1 MNVLHYI
8 YNGKTI
14 DFSLA
19 DNNIMINATQMAA
32 AFDKRVDVFLK
43 TDHAQSYIK
52 ALEKVYNSPN
62 FNINLRDNLPPN
74 GGSLG
79 QKEGENTPNLPPNGG
94 RITENEGQNI
104 PILPPNGG
112 RITEDEGENMS
123 FLTHFVGRII
133 DYRGRNGV
141 FFERRLALKF
151 AAWLDVEFEIWIYT
165 TIDRLLLGHFRELK
179 EATTEKLLAQQAL
192 EDKRKELLRKHPND
206 FAEFLAIENKLNLSN
221 KRRQRALKESLNA
234 LQLELF

>member
-32 AFDKRVDVFLK
+32 AFEKRVDVFLK

-52 ALEKVYNSPN
+52 ALEKAYNSPN
-62 FNINLRDNLPPN
+62 FNIKLKDNLPPN

-79 QKEGENTPNLPPNGG
+79 QKEGQNTPNLPPNGG
-94 RITENEGQNI
+94 SLEQNQGQNT
-104 PILPPNGG
+104 PNLPPFGG
-112 RITEDEGENMS
+112 RSES
-123 FLTHFVGRII
+123 KII
-133 DYRGRNGV
+133 KTINGKATWMH
-141 FFERRLALKF
+141 RLLALKF

-221 KRRQRALKESLNA
+221 KRRARALKESLNA

>member
-14 DFSLA
+14 DFSLV

-32 AFDKRVDVFLK
+32 AFNRRIDFFLK
-43 TDHAQSYIK
+43 TDHAQAYIK
-52 ALEKVYNSPN
+52 ALEKAYNSPN
-62 FNINLRDNLPPN
+62 FNIKLKDNLPPN

-79 QKEGENTPNLPPNGG
+79 QNEGENTPNLPPFGG
-94 RITENEGQNI
+94 SLEQN
-104 PILPPNGG
+104 
-112 RITEDEGENMS
+112 EGENTPNLPPFGGRSDANLSEMS
-123 FLTHFVGRII
+123 DRSESKII
-133 DYRGRNGV
+133 KTINGKATWMH
-141 FFERRLALKF
+141 RLLALKF

>member
-19 DNNIMINATQMAA
+19 DSNIMINATQMAN

-62 FNINLRDNLPPN
+62 FNIKLKDNLPPN

-79 QKEGENTPNLPPNGG
+79 QNEGQNTPNLPPNGG
-94 RITENEGQNI
+94 SLEQKEGQNT
-104 PILPPNGG
+104 PNLPPFGG
-112 RITEDEGENMS
+112 RSES
-123 FLTHFVGRII
+123 KII
-133 DYRGRNGV
+133 KTINGKATWMH
-141 FFERRLALKF
+141 RLLALKF

-221 KRRQRALKESLNA
+221 KRRARALKESLNA

>member
-32 AFDKRVDVFLK
+32 AFDKRVNNFLRNE
-43 TDHAQSYIK
+43 TTQFYIK
-52 ALEKVYNSPN
+52 ALEKHFTKMN
-62 FNINLRDNLPPN
+62 NLPQN

-79 QKEGENTPNLPPNGG
+79 QNEGENTPILTHFVG
-94 RITENEGQNI
+94 RITENEGENI

-123 FLTHFVGRII
+123 FLTHFVARII

-192 EDKRKELLRKHPND
+192 ENKRKELLRKHPND

>member
-14 DFSLA
+14 DFSLS

-32 AFDKRVDVFLK
+32 AFNRRIDFFLK
-43 TDHAQSYIK
+43 TDHAQAYIK
-52 ALEKVYNSPN
+52 ALEKAYNSPN
-62 FNINLRDNLPPN
+62 FNINLKDNLPPN

-79 QKEGENTPNLPPNGG
+79 QNEGKNTPNLPPFGG
-94 RITENEGQNI
+94 SLEQNEGQNT
-104 PILPPNGG
+104 PNLPPFGG
-112 RITEDEGENMS
+112 RSDANLSEMS
-123 FLTHFVGRII
+123 DRSESKII
-133 DYRGRNGV
+133 KTINGKATWMH
-141 FFERRLALKF
+141 RLLALKF

-221 KRRQRALKESLNA
+221 KRRARALKESLNA

>member
-14 DFSLA
+14 DFSLV

-32 AFDKRVDVFLK
+32 AFNRRIDFFLK
-43 TDHAQSYIK
+43 TDHAQAYIK
-52 ALEKVYNSPN
+52 ALEKAYNSPN
-62 FNINLRDNLPPN
+62 FNIKLKDNLPLN

-79 QKEGENTPNLPPNGG
+79 QNEGENTPNLPPFGG
-94 RITENEGQNI
+94 SLEQNEGQNT
-104 PILPPNGG
+104 PNLPPFGG
-112 RITEDEGENMS
+112 RSES
-123 FLTHFVGRII
+123 KII
-133 DYRGRNGV
+133 KTINGKATWMH
-141 FFERRLALKF
+141 RLLALKF

-221 KRRQRALKESLNA
+221 KRRARALKESLNA

>member
-74 GGSLG
+74 GG
-79 QKEGENTPNLPPNGG
+79 
-94 RITENEGQNI
+94 RITENEGENI

-112 RITEDEGENMS
+112 RITEDEGENIS
-123 FLTHFVGRII
+123 FLTHFVARII

-192 EDKRKELLRKHPND
+192 ENKRKELLRKHPND

>member
-19 DNNIMINATQMAA
+19 DNNIMINATQMAN

-62 FNINLRDNLPPN
+62 FVVKLKDNLPPN

-79 QKEGENTPNLPPNGG
+79 QNEGENIPNLPPNGG
-94 RITENEGQNI
+94 SLEQKEGQNT
-104 PILPPNGG
+104 PNLPPFGG
-112 RITEDEGENMS
+112 RSES
-123 FLTHFVGRII
+123 KII
-133 DYRGRNGV
+133 KTINGKATWMH
-141 FFERRLALKF
+141 RLLALKF

-221 KRRQRALKESLNA
+221 KRRARALKESLNA

>member
-14 DFSLA
+14 DFSLV
-19 DNNIMINATQMAA
+19 DNNIMINATQMAN
-32 AFDKRVDVFLK
+32 AFNRRIDFFLK
-43 TDHAQSYIK
+43 TDHAQAYIK
-52 ALEKVYNSPN
+52 ALEKAYNSPN

-79 QKEGENTPNLPPNGG
+79 QKEGENTPNLPPFGGSLEQNQGQNTPNLPPFGG
-94 RITENEGQNI
+94 RSDANLSEMSDRSESKIIKTI
-104 PILPPNGG
+104 NGKATWMH
-112 RITEDEGENMS
+112 R
-123 FLTHFVGRII
+123 L
-133 DYRGRNGV
+133 
-141 FFERRLALKF
+141 LALKF

-221 KRRQRALKESLNA
+221 KRRARALKESLNA

>member
-14 DFSLA
+14 DFSFA
-19 DNNIMINATQMAA
+19 DNNIMINATQMAN

-52 ALEKVYNSPN
+52 ALEKVYNSPD
-62 FNINLRDNLPPN
+62 FNIKLKDNLPPN

-79 QKEGENTPNLPPNGG
+79 QNQGQNTPNLPPNGG
-94 RITENEGQNI
+94 SLEQNQGQNT
-104 PILPPNGG
+104 PNLPPKGDRSDANLSEMSDRSESKIIKTINGKATWMH
-112 RITEDEGENMS
+112 R
-123 FLTHFVGRII
+123 L
-133 DYRGRNGV
+133 
-141 FFERRLALKF
+141 LALKF

-221 KRRQRALKESLNA
+221 KRRARALKESLNA

>member
-14 DFSLA
+14 DFSLV
-19 DNNIMINATQMAA
+19 DNNIMINATQMAN
-32 AFDKRVDVFLK
+32 AFNRRIDFFLK
-43 TDHAQSYIK
+43 TDHAQAYIK
-52 ALEKVYNSPN
+52 ALKKAYNSPN

-74 GGSLG
+74 CGSLR
-79 QKEGENTPNLPPNGG
+79 QKEGENTPNLPPFGG
-94 RITENEGQNI
+94 SLEQNEGQNT
-104 PILPPNGG
+104 PNLPPFGG
-112 RITEDEGENMS
+112 RSDANLSEMS
-123 FLTHFVGRII
+123 DRSESKII
-133 DYRGRNGV
+133 KTINGKATWMH
-141 FFERRLALKF
+141 RLLALKF

-192 EDKRKELLRKHPND
+192 ENKRKELLRKHPND

>member
-14 DFSLA
+14 DFSLV

-32 AFDKRVDVFLK
+32 AFDKRVNNFLRNE
-43 TDHAQSYIK
+43 TTQFYIK
-52 ALEKVYNSPN
+52 ALEKHFTKMN
-62 FNINLRDNLPPN
+62 NLPQN
-74 GGSLG
+74 GGRLG
-79 QKEGENTPNLPPNGG
+79 QNEGENTPILTHFVGQ
-94 RITENEGQNI
+94 ITENEGENI
-104 PILPPNGG
+104 PILPPNG
-112 RITEDEGENMS
+112 
-123 FLTHFVGRII
+123 GRII

-192 EDKRKELLRKHPND
+192 ENKRKELLRKHPND

-221 KRRQRALKESLNA
+221 KRRARALKESLNA

>member
-32 AFDKRVDVFLK
+32 AFDKRVNNFLRNE
-43 TDHAQSYIK
+43 TTQFYIK
-52 ALEKVYNSPN
+52 ALEKHFTKMN
-62 FNINLRDNLPPN
+62 NLPQN
-74 GGSLG
+74 GGRLG
-79 QKEGENTPNLPPNGG
+79 QNEGKNTPILTHFVG
-94 RITENEGQNI
+94 RITENEGENI
-104 PILPPNGG
+104 PILPPN
-112 RITEDEGENMS
+112 S
-123 FLTHFVGRII
+123 GRII

-192 EDKRKELLRKHPND
+192 EDKRKELLRKYPND

-221 KRRQRALKESLNA
+221 KRRARALKESLNA

>member
-14 DFSLA
+14 DFSLV

-32 AFDKRVDVFLK
+32 AFNRRIDFFLK
-43 TDHAQSYIK
+43 TDHAQAYIK
-52 ALEKVYNSPN
+52 ALEKAYNSPN

-79 QKEGENTPNLPPNGG
+79 QKEGENTPNLPPFGG
-94 RITENEGQNI
+94 SLEQNEGQNT
-104 PILPPNGG
+104 PNLPPFGG
-112 RITEDEGENMS
+112 RSES
-123 FLTHFVGRII
+123 KII
-133 DYRGRNGV
+133 KTINGKATWMH
-141 FFERRLALKF
+141 RLLALKF

-221 KRRQRALKESLNA
+221 KRRARALKESLNA

>member
-32 AFDKRVDVFLK
+32 AFDKRVNNFLRNE
-43 TDHAQSYIK
+43 TTQFYIK
-52 ALEKVYNSPN
+52 ALEKHFTKMN
-62 FNINLRDNLPPN
+62 NLPQN

-79 QKEGENTPNLPPNGG
+79 QNEGKNTPILTHFVG
-94 RITENEGQNI
+94 RITEKEGENI
-104 PILPPNGG
+104 PILPPN
-112 RITEDEGENMS
+112 S
-123 FLTHFVGRII
+123 GRII

-221 KRRQRALKESLNA
+221 KRRARALKESLNA

>member
-14 DFSLA
+14 DFSLV
-19 DNNIMINATQMAA
+19 DNNIMINATQMAN
-32 AFDKRVDVFLK
+32 AFNRRIDFFLK
-43 TDHAQSYIK
+43 TDHAQAYIK
-52 ALEKVYNSPN
+52 ALEKAYNSPN

-79 QKEGENTPNLPPNGG
+79 QKEGENTPNLPPFGG
-94 RITENEGQNI
+94 SLEQNEGQNT
-104 PILPPNGG
+104 PNLPPFGG
-112 RITEDEGENMS
+112 RSDANLSEMS
-123 FLTHFVGRII
+123 DRSESKII
-133 DYRGRNGV
+133 KTINGKATWMH
-141 FFERRLALKF
+141 RLLALKF

-221 KRRQRALKESLNA
+221 KRRARALKESLNA

>member
-1 MNVLHYI
+1 MN
-8 YNGKTI
+8 
-14 DFSLA
+14 
-19 DNNIMINATQMAA
+19 
-32 AFDKRVDVFLK
+32 
-43 TDHAQSYIK
+43 
-52 ALEKVYNSPN
+52 
-62 FNINLRDNLPPN
+62 NLPQN
-74 GGSLG
+74 GGRLG
-79 QKEGENTPNLPPNGG
+79 QNEGKNTPILTHFVG
-94 RITENEGQNI
+94 RITENEGENI
-104 PILPPNGG
+104 PILPPNG
-112 RITEDEGENMS
+112 
-123 FLTHFVGRII
+123 GRII

-221 KRRQRALKESLNA
+221 KRRARALKESLNA

>member
-14 DFSLA
+14 DFSLV
-19 DNNIMINATQMAA
+19 DNNIMINATQMAN
-32 AFDKRVDVFLK
+32 AFNRRIDFFLK
-43 TDHAQSYIK
+43 TDHAQAYIK
-52 ALEKVYNSPN
+52 ALEKAYNSPN

-79 QKEGENTPNLPPNGG
+79 QKEGENTPNLPPFGG
-94 RITENEGQNI
+94 SLEQNEGQNT
-104 PILPPNGG
+104 PNLPPFGG
-112 RITEDEGENMS
+112 RSDANLSEMS
-123 FLTHFVGRII
+123 DRSESKII
-133 DYRGRNGV
+133 KTINGKATWMH
-141 FFERRLALKF
+141 RLLALKF

-192 EDKRKELLRKHPND
+192 ENKRKELLRKHPND

>member
-19 DNNIMINATQMAA
+19 DNNIMINATQMAN

-52 ALEKVYNSPN
+52 ALEKAYNSPN

-74 GGSLG
+74 GG
-79 QKEGENTPNLPPNGG
+79 
-94 RITENEGQNI
+94 RITENRGENI

-123 FLTHFVGRII
+123 FLTHFVARII

>member
-19 DNNIMINATQMAA
+19 DNNIMINATQMAN
-32 AFDKRVDVFLK
+32 AFDKRVANYLANKETQDFIKILK
-43 TDHAQSYIK
+43 SF
-52 ALEKVYNSPN
+52 LEKQN
-62 FNINLRDNLPPN
+62 NLPPF
-74 GGSLG
+74 
-79 QKEGENTPNLPPNGG
+79 GG
-94 RITENEGQNI
+94 RSDANLSEMSDRSESKIIKTI
-104 PILPPNGG
+104 NGKATWMH
-112 RITEDEGENMS
+112 RHLAI
-123 FLTHFVGRII
+123 HFAMWLSPEFQLWII
-133 DYRGRNGV
+133 
-141 FFERRLALKF
+141 
-151 AAWLDVEFEIWIYT
+151 T

>member
-14 DFSLA
+14 DFSLV

-32 AFDKRVDVFLK
+32 AFNRRIDFFLK
-43 TDHAQSYIK
+43 TDHAQAYIK
-52 ALEKVYNSPN
+52 ALEKAYNSPN

-79 QKEGENTPNLPPNGG
+79 QNEGENTPNLPPFGG
-94 RITENEGQNI
+94 SLRQN
-104 PILPPNGG
+104 
-112 RITEDEGENMS
+112 EGENTPNLPP
-123 FLTHFVGRII
+123 FGGRSESKII
-133 DYRGRNGV
+133 KTINGKATWMH
-141 FFERRLALKF
+141 RLLALKF

-221 KRRQRALKESLNA
+221 KRRARALKESLNA

>member
-32 AFDKRVDVFLK
+32 AFEKRVDVFLK

-52 ALEKVYNSPN
+52 ALEKAYNSPN
-62 FNINLRDNLPPN
+62 FNIKLKDNLPPN

-79 QKEGENTPNLPPNGG
+79 QKEGQNTPNLPPNGG
-94 RITENEGQNI
+94 SLEQNQGQNT
-104 PILPPNGG
+104 PNLPPFGG
-112 RITEDEGENMS
+112 RSES
-123 FLTHFVGRII
+123 KII
-133 DYRGRNGV
+133 KTINGKATWMH
-141 FFERRLALKF
+141 RLLDLKY

-221 KRRQRALKESLNA
+221 KRRARALKESLNA

>member
-14 DFSLA
+14 DFSLV
-19 DNNIMINATQMAA
+19 DNNIMINATQMAN
-32 AFDKRVDVFLK
+32 AFNRRIDFFLK
-43 TDHAQSYIK
+43 TDHAQAYIK
-52 ALEKVYNSPN
+52 ALEKAYNSPN

-79 QKEGENTPNLPPNGG
+79 QKEGENTPNLPPFGG
-94 RITENEGQNI
+94 SLEQNEGQNT
-104 PILPPNGG
+104 PNLPPFGG
-112 RITEDEGENMS
+112 RSDANLSEMS
-123 FLTHFVGRII
+123 DRSESKII
-133 DYRGRNGV
+133 KTINGKATWMH
-141 FFERRLALKF
+141 RLLALKF

>member
-32 AFDKRVDVFLK
+32 AFEKRVDVFLK

-62 FNINLRDNLPPN
+62 FNINLKDNLPPN

-79 QKEGENTPNLPPNGG
+79 QKEGQNTPNLPPNGG
-94 RITENEGQNI
+94 SLEQNERQNT
-104 PILPPNGG
+104 PNLPPFGG
-112 RITEDEGENMS
+112 RSDANLSEMS
-123 FLTHFVGRII
+123 DRSESKII
-133 DYRGRNGV
+133 KTINGKATWMH
-141 FFERRLALKF
+141 RLLALKF

-221 KRRQRALKESLNA
+221 KRRARALKESLNA

>member
-32 AFDKRVDVFLK
+32 AFNRRIDFFLK
-43 TDHAQSYIK
+43 TDHAQAYIK
-52 ALEKVYNSPN
+52 ALEKAYNSPN

-79 QKEGENTPNLPPNGG
+79 QKEGENTPNLPPFGG
-94 RITENEGQNI
+94 SLEQNEGQNT
-104 PILPPNGG
+104 PNLPPFGG
-112 RITEDEGENMS
+112 RSDANLSEMS
-123 FLTHFVGRII
+123 DRSESKII
-133 DYRGRNGV
+133 KTINGKATWMH
-141 FFERRLALKF
+141 RLLALKF

-221 KRRQRALKESLNA
+221 KRRARALKESLNA

>member
-32 AFDKRVDVFLK
+32 AFDKRVNNFLRNE
-43 TDHAQSYIK
+43 TTQFYIK
-52 ALEKVYNSPN
+52 ALEKHFTKMN
-62 FNINLRDNLPPN
+62 NLPQN

-79 QKEGENTPNLPPNGG
+79 QNEGKNTP
-94 RITENEGQNI
+94 I
-104 PILPPNGG
+104 
-112 RITEDEGENMS
+112 
-123 FLTHFVGRII
+123 LTHFVGRII

-192 EDKRKELLRKHPND
+192 ENKRKELLRKHPND

-221 KRRQRALKESLNA
+221 KRRARALKESLNA